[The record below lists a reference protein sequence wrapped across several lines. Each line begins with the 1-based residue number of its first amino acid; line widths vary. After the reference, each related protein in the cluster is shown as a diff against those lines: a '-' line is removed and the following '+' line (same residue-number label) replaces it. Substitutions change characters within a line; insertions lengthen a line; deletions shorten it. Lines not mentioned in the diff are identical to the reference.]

1 MTTKNAYLIEGW
13 DWEETN
19 LEEEEINIVTKL
31 KDHIVEVV
39 DQKKCTR
46 CGFVTCRGTQE
57 KDCPA
62 QRKDYNKW
70 GWKNHFS
77 TVCCTP
83 NHWKSKS
90 DKFNVIAQKVIDR
103 DEEYN
108 YYMYPFTFSNN
119 HTSTIQ
125 QRMEK
130 IRKRAKVK
138 VNSSIF
144 WGACTRGCGG

>member
-1 MTTKNAYLIEGW
+1 M
-13 DWEETN
+13 
-19 LEEEEINIVTKL
+19 
-31 KDHIVEVV
+31 
-39 DQKKCTR
+39 
-46 CGFVTCRGTQE
+46 
-57 KDCPA
+57 
-62 QRKDYNKW
+62 
-70 GWKNHFS
+70 
-77 TVCCTP
+77 
-83 NHWKSKS
+83 
-90 DKFNVIAQKVIDR
+90 IAQKVIDR

-144 WGACTRGCGG
+144 EVLAHEVVVVSLIVYIYIKKE